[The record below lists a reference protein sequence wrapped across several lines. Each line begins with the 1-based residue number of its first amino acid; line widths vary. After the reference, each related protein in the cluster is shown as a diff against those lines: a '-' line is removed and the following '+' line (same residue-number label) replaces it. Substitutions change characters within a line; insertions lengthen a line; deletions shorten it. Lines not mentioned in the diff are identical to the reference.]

1 MPWLEYRSR
10 LRLAGLPYLLFLLPP
25 SLVHSMP
32 GTPLISPAVSCLCA
46 FAQASASTLGGLPS
60 IHPPG
65 LQMREGIS
73 GSLSQ
78 WSSPWCPQVEHN
90 SFSLNLSIKR
100 GFMLFSADLWAWG
113 ARPGEMQCSKECSVG
128 ARPAR
133 VQIPKAARK
142 LNLSVPQLPLLQNG
156 VNKSI
161 YLFGALW
168 ALNELI
174 QAKCFEQC
182 LAHSFYMSVCYRK
195 TCFYLHIPVAYTV
208 SISKS
213 DFQMNEWM
221 NECLGGC
228 LYWLSPWPG
237 KSYRTLKTLRTEKY
251 LQKTSPAPQ
260 YF

>member
-1 MPWLEYRSR
+1 MPLCICS
-10 LRLAGLPYLLFLLPP
+10 
-25 SLVHSMP
+25 SQ
-32 GTPLISPAVSCLCA
+32 CLH
-46 FAQASASTLGGLPS
+46 LGGSSLCSPTWLTNAWSHFRVSFPVMLSLMSPSRTQFFLP
-60 IHPPG
+60 
-65 LQMREGIS
+65 E
-73 GSLSQ
+73 SLHQ
-78 WSSPWCPQVEHN
+78 KRFHA
-90 SFSLNLSIKR
+90 IKKT
-100 GFMLFSADLWAWG
+100 FVCKFLFSADLWAWG
-113 ARPGEMQCSKECSVG
+113 ARLGEMQCSKECIVG

-161 YLFGALW
+161 YLSGALW

-182 LAHSFYMSVCYRK
+182 LAHSNFYVSICYRK
-195 TCFYLHIPVAYTV
+195 ICFYLHIPVTYTV
-208 SISKS
+208 SISKN

-228 LYWLSPWPG
+228 LYWLPPWPG
-237 KSYRTLKTLRTEKY
+237 KSYRTFKTLRMEKY
-251 LQKTSPAPQ
+251 LQKTSPAPH